1 MFLRTL
7 ALLIVAAP
15 LAALADGVPLTVAL
29 AKAYAENPALEAAR
43 AGLRAVD
50 EGVPLAKAAGRPR
63 LRALG
68 SYGMQQTTQ
77 ALGDVVVE
85 GQEAAL
91 RLEQTLYDG
100 GAVRAGVAQ
109 AEAEVVAARARLAS
123 VEQDVLLAAV
133 RAYAGVLRA
142 QRVLEAALANE
153 RRLTA
158 RRGAAQSRFR
168 FGQLTR
174 TDVALAEAG
183 VAAAEARRYGAEA
196 ALRAAGA
203 AFQRVIGDPP
213 GTLVTPGLPA
223 NLPTDLGTA
232 IEAAAEHPDVITARH
247 GLEAAEAET
256 DIAVANGRPRLV
268 VSGEAGYGRRSG
280 ANEDWHERFGVG
292 TSFVVPLYE
301 GGGNSAVRRRVRER
315 VSEHRHLLDDA
326 SRRVDAETVAAW
338 EDLRAARAS
347 LKALARGVRAA
358 TLALDGVRIEADVGA
373 RGFIDLLDAEQEA
386 FEAEVALALGQEAE
400 VVAAYRL
407 LAASGRLSAETLALD
422 VSLYDPTA
430 YYREVRGLWLGAKA
444 GGDRADK
451 TRR

>member
-1 MFLRTL
+1 MLVRVL

-15 LAALADGVPLTVAL
+15 LTVLADGVPLTVAL
-29 AKAYAENPALEAAR
+29 VKAYTENPGLEAAR
-43 AGLRAVD
+43 AHSRAVD

-100 GAVRAGVAQ
+100 GAVRADIKR
-109 AEAEVVAARARLAS
+109 AEAEVAAARARLAG

-133 RAYAGVLRA
+133 RAFTGVLRA

-158 RRGAAQSRFR
+158 QRGAARSQFR
-168 FGQLTR
+168 YGQLTR

-203 AFQRVIGDPP
+203 SFKRVIGDPP
-213 GTLVTPGLPA
+213 GTLVTPGLPPG
-223 NLPTDLGTA
+223 LSTDLA
-232 IEAAAEHPDVITARH
+232 AAREAAADHPGVAAARRE
-247 GLEAAEAET
+247 LEASEAEI
-256 DIAVANGRPRLV
+256 DVAVAGGRPRLV
-268 VSGEAGYGRRSG
+268 VSGEAGYGQRSG
-280 ANEDWHERFGVG
+280 ANEGWHERFGVG

-301 GGGNSAVRRRVRER
+301 GGGNSALRRRARER
-315 VSEHRHLLDDA
+315 VTEHRHLLDDA
-326 SRRVDAETVAAW
+326 IRRVDAETVAAW

-347 LKALARGVRAA
+347 LKALERGARAA
-358 TLALDGVRIEADVGA
+358 ALALDGARIEADAGA
-373 RGFIDLLDAEQEA
+373 RGFIDLLDAEQQA

-407 LAASGRLSAETLALD
+407 LAACGRLTAESLALD
-422 VSLYDPTA
+422 VSFYDPTA

-444 GGDRADK
+444 GGRADGA
-451 TRR
+451 RR